1 MNASNKSRSTNSMSR
16 EKKLVICTRE
26 LYSHEQFIQNFK
38 QDLIELLSAQDFM
51 NIVRSISTGKDS
63 SGMFSGYRSPEI
75 QRFKQTLN
83 QAMRD
88 AQVYFKFPAYHRI
101 ADRMQSLGATQ
112 KSTAISVFY
121 AVWLLSL
128 KSATDGIK
136 TTATC
141 NSPAKDHSAA
151 AFEQSDELVDFR
163 LKWPAQYRC
172 EDGHYVRSK
181 NEMLVDNWLFS
192 HGICHAYEKAVFS
205 SSDSTNYCSDF
216 FIPSRQLFIE
226 IWGLG
231 TQEYLQ
237 RKERKIHFYQSNGYQ
252 LLSIEDKDVRN
263 LDDILSRTF
272 SR

>member
-1 MNASNKSRSTNSMSR
+1 
-16 EKKLVICTRE
+16 
-26 LYSHEQFIQNFK
+26 
-38 QDLIELLSAQDFM
+38 
-51 NIVRSISTGKDS
+51 
-63 SGMFSGYRSPEI
+63 MFSGYRSPEI

-141 NSPAKDHSAA
+141 NSPATIYSAA

-172 EDGHYVRSK
+172 EMDITSARK
-181 NEMLVDNWLFS
+181 AKMLVDNWLFS

-231 TQEYLQ
+231 TQEVSSSAKRAQ
-237 RKERKIHFYQSNGYQ
+237 DSF
-252 LLSIEDKDVRN
+252 LSIKWLPASFDRRQGCTKPR
-263 LDDILSRTF
+263 
-272 SR
+272 